1 MTLPKFPIAMGNL
14 YQNAKPGQ
22 RAVDVAGAHA
32 VAVGGGEWAIVLD
45 DVPTAVSAARRDRLA
60 LHLTAGPGSN
70 HSDWR
75 GVNFGVSVMGDKV
88 IGWIVTAYSN
98 RSRRSQQVDAPI
110 SFVVYDMHNQV
121 ERPPCMPG
129 CTITGHAG
137 ACVR

>member
-1 MTLPKFPIAMGNL
+1 MNVPRFPVAMGNL

-22 RAVDVAGAHA
+22 RAVDVAGAQG
-32 VAVGGGEWAIVLD
+32 VAVGNGEWVITLD
-45 DVPTAVSAARRDRLA
+45 ARPGLLRDRLV

-75 GVNFGVSVMGDKV
+75 GVNFGVSVLGDRM

-121 ERPPCMPG
+121 ERPPCLPG
-129 CTITGHAG
+129 CTIANHAG
-137 ACVR
+137 PCRP